1 VLQQGLSIAKAGR
14 RLSLCPS
21 TAKLI
26 VRRFKET
33 GTFSAGRTKE
43 AAPPPPASEQPQSE
57 PGAASSA
64 DQSGTISTVFYIPMA
79 ENPLSWWNNPYWSFM
94 NGGGMLFRGPCF
106 PFFRF

>member
-26 VRRFKET
+26 VKRFKET
-33 GTFSAGRTKE
+33 GTFSAGRTKKT
-43 AAPPPPASEQPQSE
+43 ASPPAQEQPLNE
-57 PGAASSA
+57 PTAASSA
-64 DQSGTISTVFYIPMA
+64 DQAGTISTVFYIPMTD
-79 ENPLSWWNNPYWSFM
+79 NLLPWWNNPYWSFM
-94 NGGGMLFRGPCF
+94 SDGGMLPGGPCF